1 MTGTGL
7 GSVTLDGGTVTVTVL
22 VLARVDG
29 VVGGVDG
36 PTGTPGMISVE
47 VTVVEVERE
56 VDVVGGGDSSE
67 QALTPRAAAA
77 AEMTTMVLNMI
88 AECPLIRTGKPGQ
101 TQNCPS
107 PRGKGQFRRA

>member
-7 GSVTLDGGTVTVTVL
+7 GTVTPDGGTVTVTVL

-47 VTVVEVERE
+47 VTVVLVLEVGL
-56 VDVVGGGDSSE
+56 VGGGDWSE

-107 PRGKGQFRRA
+107 PRGKGQFRRV

>member
-36 PTGTPGMISVE
+36 QPGGLDDVDRQAKE
-47 VTVVEVERE
+47 LER
-56 VDVVGGGDSSE
+56 
-67 QALTPRAAAA
+67 
-77 AEMTTMVLNMI
+77 
-88 AECPLIRTGKPGQ
+88 
-101 TQNCPS
+101 
-107 PRGKGQFRRA
+107 

>member
-7 GSVTLDGGTVTVTVL
+7 GTVTLDGGTVTVTVL

-36 PTGTPGMISVE
+36 PTGTPGIISVE
-47 VTVVEVERE
+47 VTVVDVELE

-67 QALTPRAAAA
+67 QAL
-77 AEMTTMVLNMI
+77 
-88 AECPLIRTGKPGQ
+88 
-101 TQNCPS
+101 
-107 PRGKGQFRRA
+107 